1 MSYYNNTPRH
11 TPSEMIHGQP
21 APPEKSSVGLGDIV
35 EKVLGVMGINRILK
49 NKPCGCKKRKERL
62 NGIRLY
68 RKDRR

>member
-1 MSYYNNTPRH
+1 MSYYNSIPRY
-11 TPSEMIHGQP
+11 TSSKMIHGQT
-21 APPEKSSVGLGDIV
+21 PPEKSSVGLGDIV
-35 EKVLGVMGINRILK
+35 EKVLDVIGVNKVLK

>member
-1 MSYYNNTPRH
+1 MSYFNR
-11 TPSEMIHGQP
+11 TPSYRQSPVVQSI

-35 EKVLGVMGINRILK
+35 EKVLDVIGVNKVLK

-62 NGIRLY
+62 NSIRLY

>member
-1 MSYYNNTPRH
+1 MSYYNSTPRH
-11 TPSEMIHGQP
+11 TPSPVIQSIVS
-21 APPEKSSVGLGDIV
+21 PEKSSVGLGDIV